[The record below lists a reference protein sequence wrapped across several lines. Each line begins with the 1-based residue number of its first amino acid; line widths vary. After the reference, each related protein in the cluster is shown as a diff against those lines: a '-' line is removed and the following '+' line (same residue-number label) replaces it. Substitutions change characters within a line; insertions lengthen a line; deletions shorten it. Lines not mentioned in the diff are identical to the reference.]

1 MTLAASTTAI
11 VVAQRS
17 ELAAPGIVL
26 RRRAADRDVLLIWA
40 GDTIVAVAAECTHA
54 CGPLTDESLTPRGL
68 RCAWHGST
76 FDPITGAVVRG
87 PARKPLVTFD
97 VVVAGTDVL
106 VMIPD

>member
-1 MTLAASTTAI
+1 MAARTTAV

-17 ELAAPGIVL
+17 ELVAPGTVL
-26 RRRAADRDVLLIWA
+26 RRRAGDRDVLLVRA

-54 CGPLTDESLTPRGL
+54 CGPLTDESLTRRGL

-97 VVVAGTDVL
+97 VVIAGTDVL
-106 VMIPD
+106 VTIPD